1 MTLIACPECGAGVSS
16 SAQTCPACA
25 FPINRAGAVE
35 SSGGQSAASMWDL
48 AKSIFA
54 RVILGGVLFASGAAW
69 DAPPVVLSSLVVFG
83 SCVPLWIRARR
94 AARLPAGGGSTRL
107 LEVRLEEYVA
117 DAQERE
123 LRLAD
128 LAEENSR
135 RISRMEERL
144 DFAERLVPRQ
154 GNGEVVEEDPS
165 VRQLPP
171 QHYHAPAAR
180 R

>member
-1 MTLIACPECGAGVSS
+1 MALIACPECGAGVSS
-16 SAQTCPACA
+16 SAQACPACA
-25 FPINRAGAVE
+25 FPIDRAAPGS
-35 SSGGQSAASMWDL
+35 SSGGRTAQSTWDL

-69 DAPPVVLSSLVVFG
+69 EAPPVIISSLVVFG
-83 SCVPLWIRARR
+83 SCLPLWIKARR
-94 AARLPAGGGSTRL
+94 AARLPAGGGDTRL

-123 LRLAD
+123 MRMAD

-135 RISRMEERL
+135 RIGQMEERI
-144 DFAERLVPRQ
+144 DFAERLVARQ
-154 GNGEVVEEDPS
+154 GNGEAVAEEQALK
-165 VRQLPP
+165 QLPP
-171 QHYHAPAAR
+171 QHFHAPAAR